1 MALAMSAALRWL
13 ADSVRGRAGAWTDP
27 GTRLRVLAIAAV
39 VFVSNLSALAVD
51 LRYPASIAP
60 SSHVFGDVACVIGAV
75 GLLFRSK
82 LAYMVAYIYTFV
94 LGVSSASGI
103 IWIPI
108 LAVTS
113 GNVQAGS
120 PFDGQLIQ
128 QIWMLLWVALLVFGV
143 WKYYWLYDRLR
154 RFAERFQSPLY
165 GAVMAGAAIILA
177 WSIVNGIAP
186 ALVGGWLASTA
197 IDPYLRLALFAA
209 VLLLVYA
216 YTMWSYATLR
226 SRAVRDA
233 FDLP

>member
-1 MALAMSAALRWL
+1 MNAAIRWL
-13 ADSVRGRAGAWTDP
+13 ADSVRGRAEDWPDP
-27 GTRLRVLAIAAV
+27 GTRLRVLAIATILLIG
-39 VFVSNLSALAVD
+39 NLSACADD
-51 LRYPASIAP
+51 LRYPPAIAP
-60 SSHVFGDVACVIGAV
+60 SLHVVGDIACVIGAI

-82 LAYMVAYIYTFV
+82 LAYMIAYVYTFV
-94 LGVSSASGI
+94 LGVSAASGI

-108 LAVTS
+108 LAVMS

-120 PFDGQLIQ
+120 PFDGQLVQ
-128 QIWMLLWVALLVFGV
+128 QIWMLLWIALLVFGV
-143 WKYYWLYDRLR
+143 WKYHWLYERSR
-154 RFAERFQSPLY
+154 SIAARFQSPLY
-165 GAVMAGAAIILA
+165 GAVMAGAAIMLA

-186 ALVGGWLASTA
+186 ALVGGWLATTA
-197 IDPYLRLALFAA
+197 IDPYLRLALFAV